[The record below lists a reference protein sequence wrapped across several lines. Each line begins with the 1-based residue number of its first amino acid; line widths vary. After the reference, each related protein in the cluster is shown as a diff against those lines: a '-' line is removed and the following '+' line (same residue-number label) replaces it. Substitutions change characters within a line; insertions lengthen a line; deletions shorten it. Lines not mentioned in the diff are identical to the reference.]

1 MCSINNY
8 VCISLGQLE
17 NIKSTEALL
26 DINNKIL
33 DITQQLL
40 LINEKI
46 LNVSNHIADSAD
58 ETKVNLSEMRSAFP
72 KRFREVK

>member
-1 MCSINNY
+1 M
-8 VCISLGQLE
+8 
-17 NIKSTEALL
+17 
-26 DINNKIL
+26 NK
-33 DITQQLL
+33 